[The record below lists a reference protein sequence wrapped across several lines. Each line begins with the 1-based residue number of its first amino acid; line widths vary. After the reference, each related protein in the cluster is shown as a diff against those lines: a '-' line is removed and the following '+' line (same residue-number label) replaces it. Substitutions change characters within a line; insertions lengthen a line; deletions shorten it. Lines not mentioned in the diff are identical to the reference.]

1 MRTYEEI
8 RTTVEAGLGRS
19 ECDLKLTNLKLVNVF
34 SNEIYDTDIYI
45 KGTRIVSIDPEAG
58 LIAKETR
65 DCKGAYALPGF
76 IDSHMHFET
85 MLLSPEALAEI
96 LVPTGTTTICA
107 DPMEIANVA
116 GKEGLEEILKSIKD
130 LPFRTFIEVPSRVP
144 TAPGLETTGG
154 ILDLAGV
161 TELLDSDD
169 AISLGEMDPSK
180 ILFLKDEY
188 LKKIANT
195 LKRRKIVNGHAIG
208 RVGQELNIYASSGI
222 SDDHECVTYEELL
235 ERIRLGMSVLIR
247 EGSTERNCEE
257 LIKGVLAE
265 GLDTTHLMFCTDDK
279 HVNDILNEGHINCNV
294 NKAIELGMEPMQA
307 IQMATINTARHFRIE
322 DEIGS
327 ITPGRKADILLTH
340 DISKIKP
347 HTVIFEGEVVTEE
360 GRMVSEIPAR
370 DYPEWIRNTVI
381 LKSEVTAESFQV
393 KTEQT
398 DKVDVNVIG
407 ITGDQI
413 INEWLSNEL
422 KVVGGNVANDLDNDI
437 LKLAVVERYGKNGNI
452 GVGFV
457 QGFGLKRGALAASV
471 SHDHHNIV
479 TVGTNDT
486 DMALAANTVADI
498 QGGLAVVL
506 DGKVLAKM
514 ALRIGGLMSDLPAKK
529 VIQEIE
535 QVNLAVRELGCELP
549 APFMTLEFISLPTVP
564 ELGLT
569 DMGLIDVM
577 AHKIITTTME

>member
-577 AHKIITTTME
+577 AHKIITTTRE

>member
-45 KGTRIVSIDPEAG
+45 KGKRIVSIDPKTG

-116 GKEGLEEILKSIKD
+116 GKEGLEEILKSIND

-235 ERIRLGMSVLIR
+235 ERIRLGMSVLVR

-279 HVNDILNEGHINCNV
+279 HVNDILNEGHINYNV
-294 NKAIELGMEPMQA
+294 NKAIKLGMEPMQA

-340 DISKIKP
+340 DITKIKP

-360 GRMVSEIPAR
+360 GIMVSEIPAR

-413 INEWLSNEL
+413 INEWLTDEL
-422 KVVGGNVANDLDNDI
+422 QVVGGNVANDLGNDI

-452 GVGFV
+452 GVGYV

-535 QVNLAVRELGCELP
+535 KVNLAVRELGCELP

-569 DMGLIDVM
+569 DMGLIDVL
-577 AHKIITTTME
+577 AHKIITTTRE

>member
-45 KGTRIVSIDPEAG
+45 KGKRIVSIDPKAG
-58 LIAKETR
+58 LVAKETK
-65 DCKGAYALPGF
+65 DCEGAYALPGF

-116 GKEGLEEILKSIKD
+116 GKEGLEEILKSIDD
-130 LPFRTFIEVPSRVP
+130 LPFRTFVEVPSRVP
-144 TAPGLETTGG
+144 TAPGMETTGG
-154 ILDLAGV
+154 ILDLDGV
-161 TELLDSDD
+161 TELLDSPGS
-169 AISLGEMDPSK
+169 ISLGELDPSK

-188 LKKIANT
+188 LRKIAAT

-235 ERIRLGMSVLIR
+235 ERVRLGMSVLVR

-257 LIKGVLAE
+257 LIRGVLTE

-279 HVNDILNEGHINCNV
+279 HVNDILNEGHINYNV

-340 DISKIKP
+340 DITKIKP

-360 GRMVSEIPAR
+360 GAMISEIPSR

-381 LKSEVTAESFQV
+381 LKSKVTAESFLV

-398 DKVDVNVIG
+398 DKTSVNVIG

-413 INEWLSNEL
+413 INDWLTDEL
-422 KVVGGNVANDLDNDI
+422 QVKDGSVISDPDRDI

-479 TVGTNDT
+479 TVGTNDS

-506 DGKVLAKM
+506 DGEVLAKM

-535 QVNLAVRELGCELP
+535 QVNLAVRELGSDLP

-569 DMGLIDVM
+569 DMGLIDVL
-577 AHKIITTTME
+577 AHKIITTTRE